1 MSTFDV
7 MAGARLAKLERLVSV
22 VDELASHARPETALE
37 HLETNEG
44 AGVAFRGGTYML
56 TLGGV
61 RGTCT
66 AGGRG
71 VLESWL
77 RAARKRLGEQ
87 VQ

>member
-1 MSTFDV
+1 MSAFDV
-7 MAGARLAKLERLVSV
+7 MADARRAKLQRLVGI
-22 VDELASHARPETALE
+22 VDELYKHARPETAIDRLE
-37 HLETNEG
+37 QDEG
-44 AGVAFRGGTYML
+44 AAVAFRGGTHTL